1 MYKPTY
7 IKRLCISAY
16 INLAYILRKS
26 KIYLGYIGGMQSKKC
41 CMGIFVRWIC
51 VIYRIN
57 MRYNKKEQ
65 EYVIKHMINVG
76 YIYDKYVINMRYI
89 HSTTLYVS
97 KSCVR
102 YRINMCGLW
111 AKICDKYI
119 YLLKF

>member
-1 MYKPTY
+1 
-7 IKRLCISAY
+7 
-16 INLAYILRKS
+16 
-26 KIYLGYIGGMQSKKC
+26 
-41 CMGIFVRWIC
+41 
-51 VIYRIN
+51 
-57 MRYNKKEQ
+57 MRYNTKEQ

-89 HSTTLYVS
+89 HLTTLYVS
-97 KSCVR
+97 KSFVR